1 MLSGSLSGHSV
12 FISTHTQTHA
22 HTPTYIN
29 QAQYYIEN
37 KLSNRLIECPV
48 LGGLGKKLVNT

>member
-1 MLSGSLSGHSV
+1 MLSASLSGHSV

-22 HTPTYIN
+22 HTPIYIN
-29 QAQYYIEN
+29 EAQYYIEN
-37 KLSNRLIECPV
+37 KLRLIECPA